1 MTLTAEDGLPP
12 TTSDRPPGRCGTKRS
27 YLLCPPTY
35 FDVVYVINEWMHP
48 ENPVDTAR
56 AMRQWEQLVRTYRA
70 LGHDVAIVDPVPG
83 LPDMVFVTDSG
94 LVVGGRVL
102 GARYK
107 TLQRAAEA
115 NHVMRWFEA
124 NCFPDPRRPC
134 FVNEGEGDFLVVGDV
149 ILAGTGFRTDPRA
162 HAEAAAHLRREV
174 ITLNLV
180 DPTYYH
186 LNTALGVL
194 DDRTIAYFP
203 RAFAPDSHTLLQ
215 ERFPDAI
222 IADEADTEWLGLN
235 LVSDGR
241 KVVLAAQASGLA
253 ERLRERGFV
262 PVPVD
267 FSEFRK
273 AGGGIKCATLELRGV
288 ERLVKHT
295 GAERR

>member
-1 MTLTAEDGLPP
+1 MYA
-12 TTSDRPPGRCGTKRS
+12 
-27 YLLCPPTY
+27 
-35 FDVVYVINEWMHP
+35 INEWMHP
-48 ENPVDTAR
+48 ETPVDTSR
-56 AMRQWEQLVRTYRA
+56 AMRQWEQLVSTYRA

-94 LVVGGRVL
+94 LVVDGRVL

-115 NHVMRWFEA
+115 HHVMRWFEA
-124 NCFPDPRRPC
+124 NCFLDPRPPC

-194 DDRTIAYFP
+194 DDRTIAYLP
-203 RAFAPDSHTLLQ
+203 RAFAPDSRTLLQ

-241 KVVLAAQASGLA
+241 NVVLAAQAGGLT
-253 ERLRERGFV
+253 ERLRDRGFV

-288 ERLVKHT
+288 ERQAKAH
-295 GAERR
+295 GS